1 MRKKGKALGNNPLS
15 EGVFTKTEDSR
26 VNSQDSRVNSQDSRV
41 NSQDSRV
48 NQVFQE
54 TQHSEISGQES
65 QFLSRRQEDLRGT
78 NVRLPNTLIDWVDE
92 LVRKGSRSKQKSRIP
107 KEIWFQAALELF
119 NSMPVDWG
127 EIINEEDLRS
137 KLEELKSRINSQN
150 Y

>member
-1 MRKKGKALGNNPLS
+1 MRNKGKGLGNNPLS
-15 EGVFTKTEDSR
+15 EGIFTKAEGSR
-26 VNSQDSRVNSQDSRV
+26 VSSQESRA
-41 NSQDSRV
+41 
-48 NQVFQE
+48 NQVSSQE
-54 TQHSEISGQES
+54 TQHSETLGQES

-127 EIINEEDLRS
+127 EIIDEEDLRN
-137 KLEELKSRINSQN
+137 KLEELNSRINSQN